1 MRSRRFVLGGLLGG
15 GLLGIVA
22 SAQPWWRASGEGA
35 DVPFTG
41 SESTAGLSQALVV
54 VALAGTL
61 LLLSLR
67 TRGARV
73 LAVVLAMTGVG
84 IMATGVLRARPSSG
98 AVRTRLRETSLTDQ
112 YVLAATAWPYIY
124 AAAGVIIVAAAV
136 VTLLGAGRWPQ
147 RADRFQRSG
156 AGTVETAGEPDAS
169 AWWKAMDAGVDPT
182 VPQTR
187 PGQPSTPDEPPDVHR
202 CDSRDTMGAEQHKDR
217 HRNLGMR
224 DG

>member
-1 MRSRRFVLGGLLGG
+1 MRSRRFVIGGLLGG

-22 SAQPWWRASGEGA
+22 SAQPWWRARGEGA

-41 SESTAGLSQALVV
+41 TESTAGLSQALVV

-67 TRGARV
+67 TRGARA
-73 LAVVLAMTGVG
+73 LAVVLALTGCG
-84 IMATGVLRARPSSG
+84 IIATGVLRPQPGSG

-112 YVLAATAWPYIY
+112 YVLAATAWPYVY

-136 VTLLGAGRWPQ
+136 VTLLRAGRWPH
-147 RADRFQRSG
+147 RADRFQRAG

-169 AWWKAMDAGVDPT
+169 AWWQAMDAGVDPT
-182 VPQTR
+182 LPQTSPR
-187 PGQPSTPDEPPDVHR
+187 QVPGLGEAPDVHES
-202 CDSRDTMGAEQHKDR
+202 DSRDTMGHQPHKDA
-217 HRNLGMR
+217 HQNLGMR
-224 DG
+224 DE